1 MDFFSYLGRENKK
14 DPAGKTPPYMYPYG
28 QYSSMYHLVCVH
40 CRATYP
46 ADEIIYNC
54 PRCGHLLAVAYPL
67 DEITVQKK
75 IWEKRPLSVWRY
87 HELLPV
93 HIEPVTLQEGG
104 TPLYHLKRLG
114 DEMHL
119 PHLYA
124 KHEGINPSGSFK
136 DRGMTVGVS
145 MALQLNRKS
154 VACASTGNTSA
165 SLAVYAAKAGIPA
178 VVLLPAGK
186 VAVGKVAQAL
196 MHGARV
202 ISIRGNFDRAL
213 EMVHELC
220 ISHGLYLLNSINPY
234 RLEGQKTIGFEAI
247 DQLGSVP
254 DRFVLPVGNAGNISA
269 VHKGLLELRDLG
281 LIDRLPMMTGIQAE
295 GSSPVVRA
303 IRDGLPEVIPE
314 DHPETVAT
322 AIRIGAP
329 VNAEKALV
337 AIRTT
342 GGLAASVTD
351 EEILQMQRDLARIE
365 GIGVEPASA
374 ASVAGVRMLA
384 ESGMIDRD
392 ERIVCVVTGHLLK
405 DPDTVIK
412 QCEPPTEID
421 ANLPSLL
428 SALHW

>member
-1 MDFFSYLGRENKK
+1 
-14 DPAGKTPPYMYPYG
+14 
-28 QYSSMYHLVCVH
+28 MYHLECVN
-40 CRATYP
+40 CGATYP
-46 ADEIIYNC
+46 ADEILYNC
-54 PRCGHLLAVAYPL
+54 SKCGHLLAVKYSL
-67 DEITVQKK
+67 DTINVTRAA
-75 IWEKRPLSVWRY
+75 WDKRPLSVWRY
-87 HELLPV
+87 KELLPV
-93 HIEPVTLQEGG
+93 HGEPVTLQEGG

-114 DEMHL
+114 EEMGI

-124 KHEGINPSGSFK
+124 KHEGMNPSGSFK

-145 MALQLNRKS
+145 MALQLGKKS

-186 VAVGKVAQAL
+186 VAVGKIAQAL
-196 MHGARV
+196 MHGAKV

-213 EMVHELC
+213 EMVHDLC
-220 ISHGLYLLNSINPY
+220 LTHGLYLLNSINPY
-234 RLEGQKTIGFEAI
+234 RLEGQKTIGFEVV
-247 DQLGSVP
+247 DQLGYVP

-269 VHKGLLELRDLG
+269 VYKGLLELQDLG
-281 LIDRLPMMTGIQAE
+281 FIDRLPMMTGIQAQ

-303 IRDGLPEVIPE
+303 MRENLPEVLPE
-314 DHPETVAT
+314 QQPETIAT

-329 VNAEKALV
+329 VNAEKALT
-337 AIRTT
+337 AIRKT
-342 GGLAASVTD
+342 GGLAESVTD
-351 EEILQMQRDLARIE
+351 EEILRMQRDLARKE

-374 ASVAGVRMLA
+374 ASVAGIRKLA
-384 ESGMIDRD
+384 ESGMIDRN

-421 ANLPSLL
+421 ADLPSLL
-428 SALHW
+428 SALRL